1 MTPRPQVIHHV
12 QKVADREVEEKLGVS
27 AVLEAKQAT
36 EDEHAQ
42 TLWQALRE
50 NRKAVMWSMLISM
63 TIIMEGLETL
73 RLRHLTG

>member
-1 MTPRPQVIHHV
+1 MATHTHVVNHV
-12 QKVADREVEEKLGVS
+12 QKVADREVEEKLGVN

-50 NRKAVMWSMLISM
+50 NRRAVMWSMLLSM
-63 TIIMEGLETL
+63 TIIMEG
-73 RLRHLTG
+73 